1 VIVYAIGLI
10 RLRLLALLGAFAFA
24 LAACGGGGGGSGTSP
39 VAPPPATGGLAVTLT
54 SPAAYATGIV
64 GALSL
69 SATATDPAGIAKLEF
84 QVDGQP
90 AGAPL
95 TAAPYTTSID
105 TTAFASGQHVVRVRA
120 TNANGVVSDWS
131 STTVLFG
138 GSRAVPAGFTR
149 NDGWLAGLDSATA
162 FTQAPDGRFFI
173 AEQGG
178 NLRVVKNGVLLPT
191 PFVQLAV
198 NPAGER
204 GLIGVALHPGFA
216 SNGWIYLYYT
226 TDIGGTHNRISRFT
240 AAGDVA
246 SAGSEVVLVD
256 LPALGATNHNG
267 GAMHFGSD
275 GKLYVGVGENAV
287 ASRAQDPASPFGK
300 LLRFNDDGTIPADN
314 PFQATRSGLA
324 RAIWASG
331 LRNPYTFAIQP
342 GTGLMYIN
350 DVGEATWEE
359 IDVGVAGANYGWPM
373 SEGPDGVATGIT
385 APIFSYKHSAARPP
399 GSGPGG
405 FFTGESIIG
414 GAFYPEAGN
423 FPAAY
428 RGSYFFA
435 DYTSQFVAR
444 LDSANGN
451 AAYSFATLTDLP
463 VGLLVGL
470 DGALYLLTR
479 SGVTRISAP

>member
-1 VIVYAIGLI
+1 VSLHAM
-10 RLRLLALLGAFAFA
+10 ALLRTSVPALLIV
-24 LAACGGGGGGSGTSP
+24 LAACGGGGGGASP
-39 VAPPPATGGLAVTLT
+39 PSPAAPPPTASSGTLTVSLTAPSAYASGLA
-54 SPAAYATGIV
+54 G
-64 GALSL
+64 SL
-69 SATATDPAGIAKLEF
+69 RLAATATDAGGISAVEF

-95 TAAPYTTSID
+95 TAAPYATTID
-105 TTAFASGQHVVRVRA
+105 TEAYASGQHVVRVQA
-120 TNANGVVSDWS
+120 TNASGQVSGWA
-131 STTVLFG
+131 STTLLFG

-149 NDGWLAGLDSATA
+149 NDTWLTGLGGATA
-162 FTQAPDGRFFI
+162 IAQAPDGRFFI
-173 AEQGG
+173 AQQGG
-178 NLRVVKNGVLLPT
+178 SLRVAKNGALLPT

-216 SNGWIYLYYT
+216 SNGWVYLYYT
-226 TDIGGTHNRISRFT
+226 TDVGGTHNRISRFT
-240 AAGDVA
+240 ALGDVA
-246 SAGSEVVLVD
+246 SAGSEQILVE

-287 ASRAQDPASPFGK
+287 AARAQDPASPFGK
-300 LLRFNDDGTIPADN
+300 LLRFNDDGSIPPDN

-331 LRNPYTFAIQP
+331 LRNPYTFAFQP
-342 GTGLMYIN
+342 GTGVMYIN
-350 DVGEATWEE
+350 DVGNATWEE
-359 IDVGVAGANYGWPM
+359 IDVGLAGANYGWPS
-373 SEGPDGVATGIT
+373 SEGPDGVAAGIT
-385 APIFSYKHSAARPP
+385 APIFSYKHSAASPP

-405 FFTGESIIG
+405 FFTGEAIIG
-414 GAFYPEAGN
+414 GAFYPDAGN

-435 DYTSQFVAR
+435 DLTSQFVAR
-444 LDSANGN
+444 LDAANGN
-451 AAYSFATLTDLP
+451 AAYSFATLTDSP
-463 VGLLVGL
+463 VGLIVGL
-470 DGALYLLTR
+470 DGALYVLTR